1 MRAMGTMGDA
11 ERNIVGV
18 AVVGRVEMTS
28 GVWLEHPRLLVV
40 GRAHAGM
47 EVRFGNTH
55 PPGVISTSL
64 GGEGGEVDKI
74 LKLI

>member
-1 MRAMGTMGDA
+1 MGAMGAT

-18 AVVGRVEMTS
+18 AVVGRVEMAS
-28 GVWLEHPRLLVV
+28 GVRVRLEHPRLRVV
-40 GRAHAGM
+40 GWAHRM

-64 GGEGGEVDKI
+64 GGEGGGE
-74 LKLI
+74 